1 MSFNFSINTNLGAL
15 QAYQALQNINTQ
27 TQKAQLQLATGLRI
41 NSVADDTSG
50 YRVGKELQGQ
60 VAVMTS
66 AQGNVGA
73 AQDLLNTAESALSN
87 INDLLNQ
94 IKGKATD
101 ANDPTKNL
109 TSLANDVVALGTEI
123 SSIFSNTNFNGTSLL
138 SGTSLPTGSNFAF
151 QTGVGETTT
160 INFGTMSTIDLSSLI
175 SATSATVATLGSTV
189 DSIQTAVQN
198 ALGSIGNYDQ
208 RLSVKSNYLASAIQ
222 NANSSISR
230 LFDANVAQEQLA
242 STKGQI
248 QQQVATSML
257 AQLNSAPQNLLKLF
271 Q

>member
-1 MSFNFSINTNLGAL
+1 MAYNFSINTNLGAL

-50 YRVGKELQGQ
+50 YRVGKDLQGN

-66 AQGNVGA
+66 AQGNVGS
-73 AQDLLNTAESALSN
+73 AQDLLNTAESALSS

-94 IKGKATD
+94 IKGKAAD

-109 TSLANDVVALGTEI
+109 TALANDVKALGTEI
-123 SSIFSNTNFNGTSLL
+123 SNIFTNTNFNGTSLL
-138 SGTSLPTGSNFAF
+138 SGSSMPSGSNFAF
-151 QTGVGETTT
+151 QTGVNETTT
-160 INFGTMSTIDLSSLI
+160 INFGTMNTIGLSSLTA
-175 SATSATVATLGSTV
+175 ATSSTVSGLGSAV
-189 DSIQTAVQN
+189 DSIQANVQD
-198 ALGSIGNYDQ
+198 ALGSIGNFDQ
-208 RLSVKSNYLASAIQ
+208 RLQIKSNYLSSAIQ
-222 NANSSISR
+222 NANSTISR
-230 LFDANVAQEQLA
+230 LFDANVAQEQLDA
-242 STKGQI
+242 TKGQI

-257 AQLNSAPQNLLKLF
+257 SQLNSAPQQLLRLF